1 MISHGI
7 TEDFKTK
14 KKKKT
19 QQKPS
24 ALRELLHLPT
34 GNSGIK
40 NQVLSQLKVLRPDGL
55 LHEGER
61 LSVDPWRRKL
71 RLPTG
76 DVSHRRFIGPG
87 SAQGDSDS

>member
-7 TEDFKTK
+7 TEDFKT

-40 NQVLSQLKVLRPDGL
+40 NQVLSQLKVLRPHGL

>member
-40 NQVLSQLKVLRPDGL
+40 NQVLSQLKVLRPHGL
-55 LHEGER
+55 LHEGEAVR
-61 LSVDPWRRKL
+61 
-71 RLPTG
+71 
-76 DVSHRRFIGPG
+76 GPV
-87 SAQGDSDS
+87 ATQAAFADR